1 MKLTLFTFGLLLSS
15 AQLVHAEHYTVD
27 YEKSQVQFSG
37 KHAGNDFSGMFNEW
51 TADVN
56 FDFENP
62 TASHIS
68 AVFKLESAETGNA
81 MYDGTLPTADWFNVA
96 ETPEG
101 TFKSTSVQHVEG
113 DVYKIEGELTLRDVT
128 KPISFDAKISKVDE
142 MSYKS
147 HSEMILKRLDFGMGK
162 NSDPTLEWVDNEIV
176 IKMHVFAQK

>member
-1 MKLTLFTFGLLLSS
+1 MKRTLFTLGLLLSS

-37 KHAGNDFSGMFNEW
+37 KHAGNDFSGMFNTW
-51 TADVN
+51 TADVD

-62 TASHIS
+62 EASHIS
-68 AVFKLESAETGNA
+68 AVFKLESAKTGNA

-113 DVYKIEGELTLRDVT
+113 DVYKVEGELTLRDVT
-128 KPISFDAKISKVDE
+128 KPISFDAEISKVDE
-142 MSYKS
+142 MNYESQ
-147 HSEMILKRLDFGMGK
+147 SEMVLKRLDFGLGEA
-162 NSDPTLEWVDNEIV
+162 SDPNTEWVDNEIV
-176 IKMHVFAQK
+176 IKMHIFAQK